1 MIIPMKKYT
10 FLVYHHDYDAFLKN
24 LQELGVLHIIRT
36 IAANDPALKE
46 SRDKIDAV
54 MQAIHFLK
62 RRNQQAQDVPFT
74 GTPEAVIDGLN
85 ARIRDREVIT
95 QQLQS
100 IGKTIST
107 LEPWGDF
114 SRQQLKDLESKNIY
128 VDLYI
133 CSKNKFQ
140 DAWRETYSIEVIQT
154 IGQTLYFAVIHGA
167 EEEVNIDA
175 ESFKLPEIS
184 LSEARARQQQMTA
197 DLEKME
203 AEFNESAARD
213 LPHLVKYR
221 DELLGKFE
229 FEDTRM
235 NVLKEA
241 DDQIMVLRG
250 WVSKPLEKNL
260 VDFLEQQNIYYFAEE
275 PTEDDKVPILLKNN
289 AFSKLFEPIG
299 KLYSLPS
306 YMELDLTAFFAPF
319 FMLFFG
325 FCTADM
331 GYGILIL
338 AAATFFKFK
347 VKDPKVKP
355 LLSLMQL
362 LGLSTA
368 VMGFVMGSLLAFD
381 MTKFK
386 GIGQWIPIT
395 DKTQIFNLSLLLGV
409 IQILFGVIMNFFNK
423 VRNGGFKSGI
433 STIGTFLFMIAV
445 SVLGAPMLGANPP
458 AALKENMTYV
468 IYLSLFLIFFFNS
481 PGKNIFVNL
490 GLGIWEMY
498 NIVTGFF
505 GDLLSYIRLF
515 ALGVSGGILGFVIN
529 SMAQQFGAI
538 PVIGPVIFIL
548 FMLVGHSVNIAL
560 GSLGGFVHPMR
571 LTFVEFYKNSGFSGG
586 GKEYKPFGSK
596 K

>member
-1 MIIPMKKYT
+1 
-10 FLVYHHDYDAFLKN
+10 
-24 LQELGVLHIIRT
+24 
-36 IAANDPALKE
+36 PALKE
-46 SRDKIDAV
+46 SRDKIDAA

-62 RRNQQAQDVPFT
+62 KRNQQAQDVPLT
-74 GTPEAVIDGLN
+74 RTPEEIITQLN
-85 ARIRDREVIT
+85 SRIREKDAIAQKILSVRKI
-95 QQLQS
+95 
-100 IGKTIST
+100 ISN
-107 LEPWGDF
+107 LEPWGEF
-114 SRQQLKDLESKNIY
+114 SRQQLHDLESKDIY
-128 VDLYI
+128 IDLYI
-133 CSKNKFQ
+133 CSKNKFK
-140 DAWRETYSIEVIQT
+140 DEWMETYSIEIIQT
-154 IGQTLYFAVIHGA
+154 IGQVLYFAVIHKA
-167 EEEVNIDA
+167 EEEINIDA
-175 ESFKLPEIS
+175 EHYKLPDIS
-184 LSEARARQQQMTA
+184 LSEALHKQQ
-197 DLEKME
+197 DLVAEQE
-203 AEFNESAARD
+203 TIEQEFNDCAARE
-213 LPHLVKYR
+213 LPHLIQYR
-221 DELLGKFE
+221 DDLMAKFE

-235 NVLKEA
+235 NVIKDA
-241 DDQIMVLRG
+241 DDQIIILRG
-250 WVSKPLEKNL
+250 WVSKPLEAGL
-260 VDFLEQQNIYYFAEE
+260 VEFLEKQSIYYYAEE
-275 PTEDDKVPILLKNN
+275 PSEDDKVPIQLKNN
-289 AFSKLFEPIG
+289 WYAKLFEPIG

-325 FCTADM
+325 FCTADV
-331 GYGILIL
+331 GYGLLIF

-355 LLSLMQL
+355 LLSLAQV

-386 GIGQWIPIT
+386 GIGKYIPIT
-395 DKTQIFNLSLLLGV
+395 DKTQIFNFALLLGV
-409 IQILFGVIMNFFNK
+409 IQILFGVIMNFFNRVK
-423 VRNGGFKSGI
+423 NGGFKAGI

-445 SVLGAPMLGANPP
+445 SVLGSPMLGANPP
-458 AALKENMTYV
+458 AVLKEYMPYV
-468 IYLSLFLIFFFNS
+468 IYVALFLIFFFNS

-529 SMAQQFGAI
+529 SMAQQFGSI
-538 PVIGPVIFIL
+538 PIIGPIIFIV
-548 FMLVGHSVNIAL
+548 FMVVGHSVNIAL